1 MADVLNVIIILVL
14 AATVAIL
21 ALGLFSMVKGGAFN
35 ARFGNRLMRLRVM
48 VQGVAAVLVAVALL
62 LLAYEHFGKG

>member
-35 ARFGNRLMRLRVM
+35 ARFGNRLMRLRVL
-48 VQGVAAVLVAVALL
+48 VQGVAVVLVAVALL

>member
-14 AATVAIL
+14 ATTVLVL

-35 ARFGNRLMRLRVM
+35 ARFGNRLMRLRVA
-48 VQGVAAVLVAVALL
+48 VQGVAVVLVAAALL
-62 LLAYEHFGKG
+62 LLAYQHFGKG

>member
-1 MADVLNVIIILVL
+1 MAGVLNVIIVLVL
-14 AATVAIL
+14 AATVLVL

-48 VQGVAAVLVAVALL
+48 VQGAAVVLVAAALL
-62 LLAYEHFGKG
+62 LLAYDHFGKG